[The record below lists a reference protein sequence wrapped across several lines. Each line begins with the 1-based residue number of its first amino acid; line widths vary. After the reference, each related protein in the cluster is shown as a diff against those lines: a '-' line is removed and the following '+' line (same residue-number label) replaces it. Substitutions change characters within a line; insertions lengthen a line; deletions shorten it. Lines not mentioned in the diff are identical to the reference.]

1 MTSDKTFLMLTA
13 SFISGI
19 GPAKLKELS
28 KILLNEIS
36 NETELY
42 KILEYISSNS
52 KRIRLTKDSFSNAL
66 AQAEKQTV
74 LAKDQNINII
84 SSLDPQYPI
93 LIKKS
98 SYDPSIIFNKGNI
111 NNLNKRAVG
120 VIGTRSPTNH
130 GAIIAYRIA
139 KYLAEHNISVIS
151 GLALGCD
158 SYGHKG
164 ALDANGHTVA
174 VMAHGLDMVA
184 PTQNK
189 NLAEKILNNDGALI
203 STYPIGTKPST
214 YTFAARD
221 KIQAGLS
228 EMIVMVQSGLNG
240 GSLIA
245 SSSILLDQRKL
256 IIPEPTKTDK
266 ECNCEQIQ
274 ANLVF
279 IRKEFQKLKNF
290 DSKKISPELLVNNIT
305 ILHSKEE
312 YEKIFGVK

>member
-19 GPAKLKELS
+19 GPAKLKDLS

-93 LIKKS
+93 LLKKS

-274 ANLVF
+274 ANLVL